1 MKLEEKITLL
11 KQLYQMS
18 KVDGKIADAEFDF
31 LIEMGFDLGVPLEII
46 EDVFEEN
53 EIYLKKHIPKNIYER
68 IIQIYRLALMMQIDK
83 HIKFNEINLLKNI
96 AIELKL
102 PPEPVTIML
111 SEMLKSKNGT
121 LEPEHLFEI
130 FNTKNN

>member
-1 MKLEEKITLL
+1 MRLEEKITFL

-18 KVDGKIADAEFDF
+18 KVDGEIADAELDF
-31 LIEMGFDLGVPLEII
+31 LIEMGFTLGMPLNVI
-46 EDVFEEN
+46 EDVFKEK
-53 EIYLKKHIPKNIYER
+53 EIYLKKHTPKNIYER

-83 HIKFNEINLLKNI
+83 HIKFDEVNLLRNI

-102 PPEPVTIML
+102 PPEPVTVML